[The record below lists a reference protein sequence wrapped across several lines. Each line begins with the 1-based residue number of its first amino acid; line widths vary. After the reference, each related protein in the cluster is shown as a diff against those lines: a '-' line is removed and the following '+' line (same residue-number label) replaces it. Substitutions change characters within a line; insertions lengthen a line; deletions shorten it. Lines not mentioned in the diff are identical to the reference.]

1 MLKILYAGSPAPAAT
16 TLRLLLEKCSQDQ
29 SGANENGSQGQNAAA
44 SGDCSQDQNSAN
56 ENGSQDQKGGGWK
69 ITGVLTNP
77 PSAKGRHKELVPTDV
92 GLLAQERGI
101 PVFCPQ
107 KLDAAARDQI
117 AAQGFDALVCF
128 AYGKIFGPKFLSL
141 FKAGGVNVHPS
152 LLPKYRGATPVP
164 AAILNC
170 DGQSGV
176 TVQTLALGMD
186 EGEILAQ
193 EIIAL
198 DGTETTDSLLDKSAQ
213 IAAALLQSLLD
224 KAAQNSGAEILKK
237 GRAQEG
243 EPSYTK
249 TISKEDAL
257 INWND
262 SAKNIAAAVRAYTSE
277 PGSWTRIGGEGG
289 ETLKILK
296 AAPLGLS
303 DSPTDIGLQD
313 GQAAGANQNGP
324 AGQASAN
331 GQPAAPLDT
340 DCSQDQNAVPGTVT
354 AFDKKRGILVQCGG
368 GILCVTELQRQQK
381 KAMGYKDFMNGA
393 RDFVGTRL
401 F

>member
-29 SGANENGSQGQNAAA
+29 NATNENGSQDQNAAA
-44 SGDCSQDQNSAN
+44 SGDCSQDQKGDASQ
-56 ENGSQDQKGGGWK
+56 NGSQAQNGGGWQ
-69 ITGVLTNP
+69 IAGVLTNP

-107 KLDAAARDQI
+107 KLDAAAREQI

-170 DGQSGV
+170 DTESGV

-193 EIIAL
+193 EIVAL

-213 IAAALLQSLLD
+213 IAAALIEGLLD
-224 KAAQNSGAEILKK
+224 KAAQNPGADTLKK
-237 GRAQEG
+237 GKAQEG

-262 SAKNIAAAVRAYTSE
+262 SATKIAAAVRAYTSE

-296 AAPLGLS
+296 AAPLGLADTSADDGSQGQDAVPSSLSGVS
-303 DSPTDIGLQD
+303 DL
-313 GQAAGANQNGP
+313 
-324 AGQASAN
+324 SAPS
-331 GQPAAPLDT
+331 GQPAI
-340 DCSQDQNAVPGTVT
+340 PGTVT
-354 AFDKKRGILVQCGG
+354 AFDKKRGILVQCGDG
-368 GILCVTELQRQQK
+368 LLCVTELQRQQK

-401 F
+401 I

>member
-16 TLRLLLEKCSQDQ
+16 TLRLLLDGLQAQE
-29 SGANENGSQGQNAAA
+29 
-44 SGDCSQDQNSAN
+44 
-56 ENGSQDQKGGGWK
+56 GGRSYQ
-69 ITGVLTNP
+69 IAGVLTNP

-92 GLLAQERGI
+92 GALAAERGI

-107 KLDAAARDQI
+107 KLDAAAREQI

-170 DGQSGV
+170 DAETGV

-193 EIIAL
+193 EKIAL

-213 IAAALLQSLLD
+213 IAAALLEGLLD
-224 KAAQNSGAEILKK
+224 KAAQNPGAEILKK
-237 GRAQEG
+237 GKAQEG

-277 PGSWTRIGGEGG
+277 PGAWTRIGAESG

-296 AAPLGLS
+296 AAPLGQECS
-303 DSPTDIGLQD
+303 QD
-313 GQAAGANQNGP
+313 GQAAGANQNGS
-324 AGQASAN
+324 QAQEAAPS
-331 GQPAAPLDT
+331 GQPT
-340 DCSQDQNAVPGTVT
+340 VPAGTVT
-354 AFDKKRGILVQCGG
+354 AFDKKRGILIKCGDG
-368 GILCVTELQRQQK
+368 LLCVTELQRQQK

>member
-16 TLRLLLEKCSQDQ
+16 TLRLLLDGLQAKEAGASGEALQAKEG
-29 SGANENGSQGQNAAA
+29 GAN
-44 SGDCSQDQNSAN
+44 QNS
-56 ENGSQDQKGGGWK
+56 SQDQKGGGWE
-69 ITGVLTNP
+69 IAGVLTNP

-92 GLLAQERGI
+92 GALAAERGI

-107 KLDAAARDQI
+107 KLDAAAREQI

-170 DGQSGV
+170 DAETGV

-193 EIIAL
+193 EKIAL

-213 IAAALLQSLLD
+213 IAAALLEGLLE
-224 KAAQNSGAEILKK
+224 KTAGAGSFPK
-237 GRAQEG
+237 GRPQEG

-249 TISKEDAL
+249 TISKDDAL

-262 SAKNIAAAVRAYTSE
+262 SAVKIAAAIRAYTSE
-277 PGSWTRIGGEGG
+277 PGAWTRIGAESG

-296 AAPLGLS
+296 AAPLGLEADNGS
-303 DSPTDIGLQD
+303 Q
-313 GQAAGANQNGP
+313 GQEAAPSSQSGVSVLS
-324 AGQASAN
+324 ASS
-331 GQPAAPLDT
+331 GQP
-340 DCSQDQNAVPGTVT
+340 AVPGTVA
-354 AFDKKRGILVQCGG
+354 AFDKKRGILIKCGDG
-368 GILCVTELQRQQK
+368 LLCVTELQRQQK

>member
-16 TLRLLLEKCSQDQ
+16 TLRLLLDRQAQDGGASGGASQDK
-29 SGANENGSQGQNAAA
+29 N
-44 SGDCSQDQNSAN
+44 C
-56 ENGSQDQKGGGWK
+56 GWQ

-92 GLLAQERGI
+92 GALAAERGI

-107 KLDAAARDQI
+107 KLDAAAREQI

-170 DGQSGV
+170 DKETGV

-193 EIIAL
+193 EKIAL

-213 IAAALLQSLLD
+213 IAAALLEGLLD
-224 KAAQNSGAEILKK
+224 KAAQNPGAEILKK
-237 GRAQEG
+237 GKPQEG

-249 TISKEDAL
+249 TISKDDAL

-262 SAKNIAAAVRAYTSE
+262 SAVKIAAAVRAYTSE
-277 PGSWTRIGGEGG
+277 PGSWTRIGGESG

-296 AAPLGLS
+296 AAPLGL
-303 DSPTDIGLQD
+303 
-313 GQAAGANQNGP
+313 ANDFASLP
-324 AGQASAN
+324 AG
-331 GQPAAPLDT
+331 
-340 DCSQDQNAVPGTVT
+340 TVA
-354 AFDKKRGILVQCGG
+354 AFDKKQGILIKCGQG
-368 GILCVTELQRQQK
+368 VLCVTELQRQQK

-401 F
+401 V

>member
-1 MLKILYAGSPAPAAT
+1 MLRILYAGSPAPAAT
-16 TLRLLLEKCSQDQ
+16 TLRLLLD
-29 SGANENGSQGQNAAA
+29 GSQAQDAGA
-44 SGDCSQDQNSAN
+44 SGEALQ
-56 ENGSQDQKGGGWK
+56 GQKGGENCSQAQKGGRSYQ
-69 ITGVLTNP
+69 IAGVLTNP

-92 GLLAQERGI
+92 GALAAERGI

-107 KLDAAARDQI
+107 KLDAAAREQI
-117 AAQGFDALVCF
+117 AAQGFDALICF

-170 DGQSGV
+170 DGQTGV

-193 EIIAL
+193 EKIAL

-213 IAAALLQSLLD
+213 IAANLLEGLLE
-224 KAAQNSGAEILKK
+224 KTAGAGSFPK
-237 GRAQEG
+237 GKAQEG

-249 TISKEDAL
+249 TISKDDAL

-262 SAKNIAAAVRAYTSE
+262 SAVKIAAAIRAYTSE
-277 PGSWTRIGGEGG
+277 PGAWTRIGAESG

-296 AAPLGLS
+296 AAPLGFENDFASL
-303 DSPTDIGLQD
+303 
-313 GQAAGANQNGP
+313 P
-324 AGQASAN
+324 AG
-331 GQPAAPLDT
+331 
-340 DCSQDQNAVPGTVT
+340 TVA
-354 AFDKKRGILVQCGG
+354 AFDKKRGILVKCGDG
-368 GILCVTELQRQQK
+368 LLCVTELQRQQK

>member
-16 TLRLLLEKCSQDQ
+16 TLRLLLEKCSQ
-29 SGANENGSQGQNAAA
+29 GQN
-44 SGDCSQDQNSAN
+44 GAN
-56 ENGSQDQKGGGWK
+56 ENGSQDQNAAANGGCSQDQKGGGWQ
-69 ITGVLTNP
+69 IAGVLTNP

-107 KLDAAARDQI
+107 KLDAAAREQI

-170 DGQSGV
+170 DGQTGV

-193 EIIAL
+193 EVIAL

-224 KAAQNSGAEILKK
+224 KAAQNPGAEILKK

-277 PGSWTRIGGEGG
+277 PGSWTRIGGETG

-296 AAPLGLS
+296 AAPLGQECSQGQNAAPSSQSGVSALS
-303 DSPTDIGLQD
+303 APS
-313 GQAAGANQNGP
+313 
-324 AGQASAN
+324 
-331 GQPAAPLDT
+331 GQPAA
-340 DCSQDQNAVPGTVT
+340 PGTVT
-354 AFDKKRGILVQCGG
+354 AFDKKRGILVQCGDG
-368 GILCVTELQRQQK
+368 LLCVTELQRQQK

-401 F
+401 V

>member
-1 MLKILYAGSPAPAAT
+1 MLKILYAGSPAPAAK
-16 TLRLLLEKCSQDQ
+16 TLKLLLEKNYDWEI
-29 SGANENGSQGQNAAA
+29 A
-44 SGDCSQDQNSAN
+44 
-56 ENGSQDQKGGGWK
+56 
-69 ITGVLTNP
+69 GVLTNP
-77 PSAKGRHKELVPTDV
+77 PSAKGRHKDLVPTDV
-92 GLLAQERGI
+92 GLVAQERGI
-101 PVFCPQ
+101 KVFCPQ
-107 KLDAAARDQI
+107 KLDAAAREEI
-117 AAQGFDALVCF
+117 AAQNYDALVCF

-170 DGQSGV
+170 DSETGV

-193 EIIAL
+193 EKIAL
-198 DGTETTDSLLDKSAQ
+198 DGSETTDSLLDESAE

-224 KAAQNSGAEILKK
+224 KAAQNPGAEILKK
-237 GRAQEG
+237 GKAQEG

-262 SAKNIAAAVRAYTSE
+262 SAKKISAAIRAYTSE
-277 PGSWTRIGGEGG
+277 PGAWTRIGGETG

-296 AAPLGLS
+296 AAPLEEEDVARIQKITFINLS
-303 DSPTDIGLQD
+303 SL
-313 GQAAGANQNGP
+313 
-324 AGQASAN
+324 SA
-331 GQPAAPLDT
+331 
-340 DCSQDQNAVPGTVT
+340 GTVA
-354 AFDKKRGILVQCGG
+354 AFDKKRGILVQCGQG
-368 GILCVTELQRQQK
+368 FLCVTELQRQQK

-401 F
+401 V

>member
-1 MLKILYAGSPAPAAT
+1 MLKILYAGSPVPAAT
-16 TLRLLLEKCSQDQ
+16 TLRLLLEKCL
-29 SGANENGSQGQNAAA
+29 QGQNAAA
-44 SGDCSQDQNSAN
+44 SGGCSQDQNAAAI
-56 ENGSQDQKGGGWK
+56 GDCSQDQKGGGWE
-69 ITGVLTNP
+69 IAGVLTNP

-170 DGQSGV
+170 DKESGV

-193 EIIAL
+193 EIVAL

-224 KAAQNSGAEILKK
+224 KAAQNPGAEILKK
-237 GRAQEG
+237 GKAQEG

-262 SAKNIAAAVRAYTSE
+262 SAKNIAAVVRAYTSE
-277 PGSWTRIGGEGG
+277 PGSWTRIGGEDG

-296 AAPLGLS
+296 AAPLG
-303 DSPTDIGLQD
+303 QE
-313 GQAAGANQNGP
+313 
-324 AGQASAN
+324 
-331 GQPAAPLDT
+331 
-340 DCSQDQNAVPGTVT
+340 CSQGQKAVPGTVT
-354 AFDKKRGILVQCGG
+354 AFDKKRGILVQCGDG
-368 GILCVTELQRQQK
+368 LLCVTELQRQQK

>member
-16 TLRLLLEKCSQDQ
+16 TLRLLLDKQ
-29 SGANENGSQGQNAAA
+29 AKN
-44 SGDCSQDQNSAN
+44 
-56 ENGSQDQKGGGWK
+56 GGWQ
-69 ITGVLTNP
+69 IAGVLTNP
-77 PSAKGRHKELVPTDV
+77 PSAKGRRKELTPTDV

-107 KLDAAARDQI
+107 KLDSAAREQI
-117 AAQGFDALVCF
+117 SAQGFDALVCF

-170 DGQSGV
+170 DKETGV

-193 EIIAL
+193 EKIAL

-213 IAAALLQSLLD
+213 IAAALLEGLLCD
-224 KAAQNSGAEILKK
+224 TAAASSFPK
-237 GRAQEG
+237 GKAQEG
-243 EPSYTK
+243 EASYTK
-249 TISKEDAL
+249 TISKDDAL

-262 SAKNIAAAVRAYTSE
+262 SAKKISAAIRAYTSE
-277 PGSWTRIGGEGG
+277 PGAWTRIGGESG

-296 AAPLGLS
+296 AAPL
-303 DSPTDIGLQD
+303 DDDCLQ
-313 GQAAGANQNGP
+313 GQE
-324 AGQASAN
+324 
-331 GQPAAPLDT
+331 AAP
-340 DCSQDQNAVPGTVT
+340 SGRPAVSGTVA
-354 AFDKKRGILVQCGG
+354 AFDKKRGILVKCGQG
-368 GILCVTELQRQQK
+368 CLCVTELQRQQK

-401 F
+401 V

>member
-16 TLRLLLEKCSQDQ
+16 TLRLLLDRQAQD
-29 SGANENGSQGQNAAA
+29 
-44 SGDCSQDQNSAN
+44 
-56 ENGSQDQKGGGWK
+56 GWQ

-92 GLLAQERGI
+92 GALAAERGI

-107 KLDAAARDQI
+107 KLDAAAREQI

-170 DGQSGV
+170 DKETGV

-213 IAAALLQSLLD
+213 IAAALLEGLLRD
-224 KAAQNSGAEILKK
+224 TAAASSFPK
-237 GRAQEG
+237 GKPQEG

-249 TISKEDAL
+249 TISKDDAL

-262 SAKNIAAAVRAYTSE
+262 SAVKIAAAVRAYTSE
-277 PGSWTRIGGEGG
+277 PGSWTRIGGEDG

-296 AAPLGLS
+296 AAPL
-303 DSPTDIGLQD
+303 DENCLQ
-313 GQAAGANQNGP
+313 GQNA
-324 AGQASAN
+324 
-331 GQPAAPLDT
+331 AAPLGLANDFA
-340 DCSQDQNAVPGTVT
+340 SLPAGTVA
-354 AFDKKRGILVQCGG
+354 AFDKKQGILVKCGQG
-368 GILCVTELQRQQK
+368 LLCVTELQRQQK

-401 F
+401 V

>member
-16 TLRLLLEKCSQDQ
+16 TLRLLLGKCSQD
-29 SGANENGSQGQNAAA
+29 QNAAA
-44 SGDCSQDQNSAN
+44 SGGC
-56 ENGSQDQKGGGWK
+56 SQDQKGGANQNDSQDQNGGGWK
-69 ITGVLTNP
+69 IAGVLTNP

-92 GLLAQERGI
+92 GLLAQERGL

-107 KLDAAARDQI
+107 KLDAVARDQI

-170 DGQSGV
+170 DKETGV

-224 KAAQNSGAEILKK
+224 KAAQNPGADVLKK
-237 GRAQEG
+237 GKAQEG

-262 SAKNIAAAVRAYTSE
+262 SATKIAAAVRAYTSE
-277 PGSWTRIGGEGG
+277 PGAWTRIGGETG

-296 AAPLGLS
+296 AAPLDENCS
-303 DSPTDIGLQD
+303 QD
-313 GQAAGANQNGP
+313 GQP
-324 AGQASAN
+324 
-331 GQPAAPLDT
+331 
-340 DCSQDQNAVPGTVT
+340 VGTVT
-354 AFDKKRGILVQCGG
+354 AFDKKRGILVQCGQ

>member
-1 MLKILYAGSPAPAAT
+1 MLKILYAGSPSPAAT
-16 TLRLLLEKCSQDQ
+16 TLRLLLD
-29 SGANENGSQGQNAAA
+29 GSQAQEA
-44 SGDCSQDQNSAN
+44 
-56 ENGSQDQKGGGWK
+56 GGRSYQ
-69 ITGVLTNP
+69 IAGVLTNP

-107 KLDAAARDQI
+107 KLDAAAREQI

-170 DGQSGV
+170 DAETGV

-193 EIIAL
+193 EKIAL

-213 IAAALLQSLLD
+213 IAAALLDGLLRD
-224 KAAQNSGAEILKK
+224 TAAALSFPKGKAQD
-237 GRAQEG
+237 G

-249 TISKEDAL
+249 TISKDDAL

-262 SAKNIAAAVRAYTSE
+262 SAAKIAAAIRAYTSE
-277 PGSWTRIGGEGG
+277 PGAWTRIGGESG

-296 AAPLGLS
+296 AVAV
-303 DSPTDIGLQD
+303 DEECLQN
-313 GQAAGANQNGP
+313 GEGAGRNQNGS
-324 AGQASAN
+324 QA
-331 GQPAAPLDT
+331 QEAAPS
-340 DCSQDQNAVPGTVT
+340 SQSGVSDLSALSGQSSVPGTVA
-354 AFDKKRGILVQCGG
+354 AFDKKRGILIKCGDG
-368 GILCVTELQRQQK
+368 LLCVTELQRQQK

>member
-29 SGANENGSQGQNAAA
+29 NATNENGSQDQNAAA
-44 SGDCSQDQNSAN
+44 SGDCSQDQ
-56 ENGSQDQKGGGWK
+56 KGGGWE
-69 ITGVLTNP
+69 IAGVLTNP

-107 KLDAAARDQI
+107 KLDTAARDQI

-170 DGQSGV
+170 DGQTGV

-193 EIIAL
+193 EVIAL

-213 IAAALLQSLLD
+213 IAAALLEGLLD
-224 KAAQNSGAEILKK
+224 KAAQNPGAEILKK
-237 GRAQEG
+237 GKAQEG

-277 PGSWTRIGGEGG
+277 PGSWTRIGSETG

-296 AAPLGLS
+296 AAPLSLA
-303 DSPTDIGLQD
+303 DAPADNGLQD

-331 GQPAAPLDT
+331 GQPVASSGQPT
-340 DCSQDQNAVPGTVT
+340 VPGTVT
-354 AFDKKRGILVQCGG
+354 AFDKKRGILVQCGDG
-368 GILCVTELQRQQK
+368 VLCVTELQRQQK

>member
-16 TLRLLLEKCSQDQ
+16 TLRLLLEKCSQ
-29 SGANENGSQGQNAAA
+29 GQN
-44 SGDCSQDQNSAN
+44 GGTSQD
-56 ENGSQDQKGGGWK
+56 GSQDQKGGGWQ
-69 ITGVLTNP
+69 IAGVLTNP

-107 KLDAAARDQI
+107 KLDAAAREQI
-117 AAQGFDALVCF
+117 AAQDFDALVCF

-170 DGQSGV
+170 DKETGV

-193 EIIAL
+193 EKIAL

-213 IAAALLQSLLD
+213 IAAALLEGLLRD
-224 KAAQNSGAEILKK
+224 TAAAASFPK
-237 GRAQEG
+237 GKPQEG

-249 TISKEDAL
+249 TISKDDAL

-262 SAKNIAAAVRAYTSE
+262 SAIKIAAAVRAYTSE
-277 PGSWTRIGGEGG
+277 PGSWTRIGGEDG

-296 AAPLGLS
+296 AAPLGLA
-303 DSPTDIGLQD
+303 DDFALL
-313 GQAAGANQNGP
+313 P
-324 AGQASAN
+324 AG
-331 GQPAAPLDT
+331 
-340 DCSQDQNAVPGTVT
+340 TVA
-354 AFDKKRGILVQCGG
+354 AFDKKQGILIKCGQG
-368 GILCVTELQRQQK
+368 LLCVTELQRQQK

-401 F
+401 V

>member
-16 TLRLLLEKCSQDQ
+16 TLKLLLEK
-29 SGANENGSQGQNAAA
+29 SGA
-44 SGDCSQDQNSAN
+44 DC
-56 ENGSQDQKGGGWK
+56 GWQ
-69 ITGVLTNP
+69 IAGVLTNP

-107 KLDAAARDQI
+107 KLDGEAREQI
-117 AAQGFDALVCF
+117 AALGFDALVCF

-170 DGQSGV
+170 DTETGV

-193 EIIAL
+193 EKLAL
-198 DGTETTDSLLDKSAQ
+198 DGTETSDSLLDKSAHV
-213 IAAALLQSLLD
+213 AAALLKDLLD
-224 KAAQNSGAEILKK
+224 KAAQNIASGVLLK
-237 GRAQEG
+237 GRPQEG
-243 EPSYTK
+243 EASYTK
-249 TISKEDAL
+249 TISKDDAL
-257 INWND
+257 IDWNEP
-262 SAKNIAAAVRAYTSE
+262 AKKIAAAVRAYTSE
-277 PGSWTRIGGEGG
+277 PGSWTRLGGESG

-296 AAPLGLS
+296 ATAL
-303 DSPTDIGLQD
+303 DED
-313 GQAAGANQNGP
+313 
-324 AGQASAN
+324 ASI
-331 GQPAAPLDT
+331 GQPCADSQPSAVGQPGAAAQP
-340 DCSQDQNAVPGTVT
+340 CPAAQPSAVEQPAPGTVA
-354 AFDKKRGILVQCGG
+354 AFDKKRGILIKCGQG
-368 GILCVTELQRQQK
+368 FLCVTELQRQQK

-393 RDFVGTRL
+393 RDFVGSL
-401 F
+401 LK

>member
-16 TLRLLLEKCSQDQ
+16 TLRLLLEKCSQGQ
-29 SGANENGSQGQNAAA
+29 SAT
-44 SGDCSQDQNSAN
+44 N
-56 ENGSQDQKGGGWK
+56 ENGSQDQKGGASQNSSQDKKGGGWE
-69 ITGVLTNP
+69 IAGVLTNP

-92 GLLAQERGI
+92 GLLAQGRGI

-170 DGQSGV
+170 DEETGV

-198 DGTETTDSLLDKSAQ
+198 DGTETTDSLLEKSAQ
-213 IAAALLQSLLD
+213 IAAALLEGLLD
-224 KAAQNSGAEILKK
+224 KAAQTPGTDVLKK
-237 GRAQEG
+237 GKAQEG

-296 AAPLGLS
+296 AAPLGLEADNGS
-303 DSPTDIGLQD
+303 QD

-324 AGQASAN
+324 QAQEAAPSSQSGVSDLSASS
-331 GQPAAPLDT
+331 GQPT
-340 DCSQDQNAVPGTVT
+340 VPGTVT
-354 AFDKKRGILVQCGG
+354 AFDKKRGILVQCGDG
-368 GILCVTELQRQQK
+368 LLCVTELQRQQK

-401 F
+401 I

>member
-16 TLRLLLEKCSQDQ
+16 TLRLLLEKCSQGQ
-29 SGANENGSQGQNAAA
+29 NGANENGSQGQNAAA
-44 SGDCSQDQNSAN
+44 SGGCSQDQNGASQ
-56 ENGSQDQKGGGWK
+56 NGSQDQKGGGWQ
-69 ITGVLTNP
+69 IAGVLTNP

-107 KLDAAARDQI
+107 KLDTAARDQI

-170 DGQSGV
+170 DTESGV

-193 EIIAL
+193 EVIAL

-224 KAAQNSGAEILKK
+224 KAAQNPGAEILKK

-249 TISKEDAL
+249 TISKDDAL

-262 SAKNIAAAVRAYTSE
+262 SAVKIAAAVRAYTSE
-277 PGSWTRIGGEGG
+277 PGSWTRIGGESG

-296 AAPLGLS
+296 AAPLGLADDCGS
-303 DSPTDIGLQD
+303 
-313 GQAAGANQNGP
+313 QAQN
-324 AGQASAN
+324 A
-331 GQPAAPLDT
+331 AAP
-340 DCSQDQNAVPGTVT
+340 SGQSSVPGTVA
-354 AFDKKRGILVQCGG
+354 AFDKKQGILIKCGQG
-368 GILCVTELQRQQK
+368 VLCVTELQRQQK

-401 F
+401 V

>member
-16 TLRLLLEKCSQDQ
+16 TLRLLLEKCSQ
-29 SGANENGSQGQNAAA
+29 GQNAT
-44 SGDCSQDQNSAN
+44 N
-56 ENGSQDQKGGGWK
+56 ENGSQDQKGGASQNGSQDQNGGWK
-69 ITGVLTNP
+69 IAGVLTNP
-77 PSAKGRHKELVPTDV
+77 PSAKGRHKDLVPTDV
-92 GLLAQERGI
+92 GLLAQECGL

-107 KLDAAARDQI
+107 KLDAAAREEI
-117 AAQGFDALVCF
+117 SAQGFDALVCF

-170 DGQSGV
+170 DGETGV

-193 EIIAL
+193 EKIAL

-213 IAAALLQSLLD
+213 IVAALLESLLD
-224 KAAQNSGAEILKK
+224 KAAQNPGADTLKK

-249 TISKEDAL
+249 TISKDDAL

-262 SAKNIAAAVRAYTSE
+262 SATKIAAAIRAYTSE
-277 PGSWTRIGGEGG
+277 PGSWTRIGGESG

-296 AAPLGLS
+296 AAPLGLEA
-303 DSPTDIGLQD
+303 DSGSQD
-313 GQAAGANQNGP
+313 LNAAANCQP
-324 AGQASAN
+324 SAVA
-331 GQPAAPLDT
+331 QPAAHSGQP
-340 DCSQDQNAVPGTVT
+340 SVPGTVA
-354 AFDKKRGILVQCGG
+354 AFDKKRGILIKCGEG
-368 GILCVTELQRQQK
+368 LLCVTELQRQQK

-393 RDFVGTRL
+393 RDFVGARL
-401 F
+401 A

>member
-16 TLRLLLEKCSQDQ
+16 TLRLLLEKCSQ
-29 SGANENGSQGQNAAA
+29 GQNA
-44 SGDCSQDQNSAN
+44 AN
-56 ENGSQDQKGGGWK
+56 ENGSQDQKGGGWE
-69 ITGVLTNP
+69 IAGVLTNP

-170 DGQSGV
+170 DTESGV

-186 EGEILAQ
+186 EGEVLAQ
-193 EIIAL
+193 EVIAL

-224 KAAQNSGAEILKK
+224 KAAQNPGAEILKK
-237 GRAQEG
+237 GKAQEG

-262 SAKNIAAAVRAYTSE
+262 SATKIAAAVRAYTSE

-296 AAPLGLS
+296 AAPFSLA
-303 DSPTDIGLQD
+303 DTPADNGLQA
-313 GQAAGANQNGP
+313 QNAAPSSQSGV
-324 AGQASAN
+324 SALSAPS
-331 GQPAAPLDT
+331 GQPT
-340 DCSQDQNAVPGTVT
+340 VPGTVT
-354 AFDKKRGILVQCGG
+354 AFDKKRGILVQCGDG
-368 GILCVTELQRQQK
+368 VLCVTELQRQQK

>member
-16 TLRLLLEKCSQDQ
+16 TLRLLLEKCSQGQ
-29 SGANENGSQGQNAAA
+29 NATASGGCSQDQNAAA
-44 SGDCSQDQNSAN
+44 SGDCSQDQ
-56 ENGSQDQKGGGWK
+56 KGGGWQ
-69 ITGVLTNP
+69 IAGVLTNP

-141 FKAGGVNVHPS
+141 FKSGGVNVHPS

-170 DGQSGV
+170 DEETGV

-193 EIIAL
+193 EVIAL

-224 KAAQNSGAEILKK
+224 KAAQNPGAEILKK

-277 PGSWTRIGGEGG
+277 PGSWTRIGGETG

-296 AAPLGLS
+296 AAPLDADCS
-303 DSPTDIGLQD
+303 QD
-313 GQAAGANQNGP
+313 GQAAGANQNGSQ
-324 AGQASAN
+324 GQNAAPSSQSGVSALSLTS
-331 GQPAAPLDT
+331 GQPT
-340 DCSQDQNAVPGTVT
+340 VPGTVT
-354 AFDKKRGILVQCGG
+354 AFDKKRGILVQCGDG
-368 GILCVTELQRQQK
+368 LLCVTELQRQQK

-401 F
+401 V

>member
-16 TLRLLLEKCSQDQ
+16 TLRLLLDRQAQD
-29 SGANENGSQGQNAAA
+29 
-44 SGDCSQDQNSAN
+44 
-56 ENGSQDQKGGGWK
+56 GWQ
-69 ITGVLTNP
+69 IAGVLTNP

-92 GLLAQERGI
+92 GALAAERGI

-107 KLDAAARDQI
+107 KLDAAAREQI

-141 FKAGGVNVHPS
+141 FMAGGVNVHPS

-170 DGQSGV
+170 DKETGV

-193 EIIAL
+193 EKIAL

-213 IAAALLQSLLD
+213 IAAALLEGLLRD
-224 KAAQNSGAEILKK
+224 TAAASSFPK
-237 GRAQEG
+237 GKPQEG

-249 TISKEDAL
+249 TISKDDAL

-262 SAKNIAAAVRAYTSE
+262 SAVKIAAAVRAYTSE
-277 PGSWTRIGGEGG
+277 PGSWTRIGGETG

-296 AAPLGLS
+296 AAPLGLADDFAS
-303 DSPTDIGLQD
+303 L
-313 GQAAGANQNGP
+313 P
-324 AGQASAN
+324 AG
-331 GQPAAPLDT
+331 
-340 DCSQDQNAVPGTVT
+340 TVA
-354 AFDKKRGILVQCGG
+354 AFDKKQGILIKCGQG
-368 GILCVTELQRQQK
+368 VLCVTELQRQQK

-401 F
+401 V

>member
-1 MLKILYAGSPAPAAT
+1 MLKILYAGSPAPAAK
-16 TLRLLLEKCSQDQ
+16 TLRLLLDGLQAQDAGA
-29 SGANENGSQGQNAAA
+29 SGEALQAQKAANEN
-44 SGDCSQDQNSAN
+44 CSQAQ
-56 ENGSQDQKGGGWK
+56 EGGRSYQ
-69 ITGVLTNP
+69 IAGVLTNP
-77 PSAKGRHKELVPTDV
+77 PSAKGRHKERVPTDF
-92 GLLAQERGI
+92 GALAAERGI

-170 DGQSGV
+170 DAETGV

-193 EIIAL
+193 EKIAL

-213 IAAALLQSLLD
+213 IAAALLEGLLD
-224 KAAQNSGAEILKK
+224 KAAQNPGAEILKK
-237 GRAQEG
+237 GKAQEG

-277 PGSWTRIGGEGG
+277 PGSWTRIGSETG

-296 AAPLGLS
+296 AAPLSLA
-303 DSPTDIGLQD
+303 DAPADNGLQD

-331 GQPAAPLDT
+331 GQPVASSGQPT
-340 DCSQDQNAVPGTVT
+340 VPGTVT
-354 AFDKKRGILVQCGG
+354 AFDKKRGILVQCGDG
-368 GILCVTELQRQQK
+368 VLCVTELQRQQK

>member
-16 TLRLLLEKCSQDQ
+16 TLRLLLDRQAQD
-29 SGANENGSQGQNAAA
+29 
-44 SGDCSQDQNSAN
+44 
-56 ENGSQDQKGGGWK
+56 GWQ

-92 GLLAQERGI
+92 GALAAERGI

-107 KLDAAARDQI
+107 KLDAAAREQI

-170 DGQSGV
+170 DKETGV

-193 EIIAL
+193 EKIAL

-213 IAAALLQSLLD
+213 IAAALLEGLLD
-224 KAAQNSGAEILKK
+224 KAAQNPGAEILKK

-249 TISKEDAL
+249 TISKDDAL

-262 SAKNIAAAVRAYTSE
+262 SAVKIAAAVRAYTSE
-277 PGSWTRIGGEGG
+277 PGSWTRIGGESG

-296 AAPLGLS
+296 AAPLGLEADNGS
-303 DSPTDIGLQD
+303 QAQSA
-313 GQAAGANQNGP
+313 AAGQPG
-324 AGQASAN
+324 GVVQSSSN
-331 GQPAAPLDT
+331 GQPCPADIPA
-340 DCSQDQNAVPGTVT
+340 GTVA
-354 AFDKKRGILVQCGG
+354 AFDKKQGILIKCGEG
-368 GILCVTELQRQQK
+368 LLCVTELQRQQK

>member
-16 TLRLLLEKCSQDQ
+16 TLCLLLDRQAQD
-29 SGANENGSQGQNAAA
+29 
-44 SGDCSQDQNSAN
+44 
-56 ENGSQDQKGGGWK
+56 GWQ

-92 GLLAQERGI
+92 GALAAERGI

-107 KLDAAARDQI
+107 KLDAAAREQI

-128 AYGKIFGPKFLSL
+128 AYGKIFGPKFLAL

-170 DGQSGV
+170 DKGTGV

-213 IAAALLQSLLD
+213 IAAALLEGLLRD
-224 KAAQNSGAEILKK
+224 TVAASSFPK
-237 GRAQEG
+237 GKPQEG

-249 TISKEDAL
+249 TISKDDAL

-262 SAKNIAAAVRAYTSE
+262 SAVKIAAAVRAYTSE

-296 AAPLGLS
+296 ASPLGLADDFAS
-303 DSPTDIGLQD
+303 L
-313 GQAAGANQNGP
+313 P
-324 AGQASAN
+324 AG
-331 GQPAAPLDT
+331 
-340 DCSQDQNAVPGTVT
+340 TVA
-354 AFDKKRGILVQCGG
+354 AFDKRQGILIKCGQG
-368 GILCVTELQRQQK
+368 VLCVTELQRQQK

-401 F
+401 V